1 MIGWCTSLPPS
12 SPTTH
17 SSSTSR
23 RTRWWCCAGSTP
35 RHQTTPTIVD
45 KLGNVNF
52 VRIRVNWSEIEP
64 TEGQFDTAA
73 GGPLD
78 ELDQR
83 VADYE
88 DKDVNVLIDFHVT
101 TTSPMPTWASDQTGP
116 DWWAD
121 PKSPGLYEPF
131 VDMMVNRYDAYPN
144 VMGYEIWNEPQGA
157 PATAAGTDE
166 VIRWESKIIA
176 SIRQI
181 DTQRAIVVMLRGGSD
196 LGLLHA
202 QLHHFTDT
210 RHLVLD
216 FHDPFCGC
224 VTNAKGKY
232 VSGYSADGETPD
244 QTVRADVQWQ
254 PGVDDYT
261 GTEADQALHLAYVDR
276 WVKVLN
282 RPVIVGEF
290 EVPADRCQRRAVP
303 GSAHRPD
310 ARQGLQLGSLAGPGQ
325 VAARRRQRVRRSQ
338 RRGPRP
344 REHPRRPRPTVS

>member
-1 MIGWCTSLPPS
+1 MYDRLVYVA
-12 SPTTH
+12 PTIVTH
-17 SSSTSR
+17 N
-23 RTRWWCCAGSTP
+23 AQFLDLQKNQVVVLHGIDAP
-35 RHQTTPTIVD
+35 AQTTPTIVD

-232 VSGYSADGETPD
+232 VSGYSADGESLIKPSP
-244 QTVRADVQWQ
+244 ADVQWQ
-254 PGVDDYT
+254 SRRSRLRRNQGRPGAPSRVRRSL
-261 GTEADQALHLAYVDR
+261 GQSAQPPGDR
-276 WVKVLN
+276 RRV
-282 RPVIVGEF
+282 RGPRR
-290 EVPADRCQRRAVP
+290 RCQRRAVP
-303 GSAHRPD
+303 GSD
-310 ARQGLQLGSLAGPGQ
+310 S
-325 VAARRRQRVRRSQ
+325 
-338 RRGPRP
+338 
-344 REHPRRPRPTVS
+344 PT

>member
-1 MIGWCTSLPPS
+1 MYDRLVYVA
-12 SPTTH
+12 PTIVTH
-17 SSSTSR
+17 NAQFLDLQKNQVVVLR
-23 RTRWWCCAGSTP
+23 GIDAP
-35 RHQTTPTIVD
+35 APTTPTIVD

-64 TEGQFDTAA
+64 TEGEFDTAA

-232 VSGYSADGETPD
+232 VSGYSADGESLIKPSQQMSNGNPD
-244 QTVRADVQWQ
+244 FH
-254 PGVDDYT
+254 DYV
-261 GTEADQALHLAYVDR
+261 GTKADQALHLAYVDR

-290 EVPADRCQRRAVP
+290 EVPADDANGAHYQDELTELMRAK
-303 GSAHRPD
+303 GYSW
-310 ARQGLQLGSLAGPGQ
+310 ARWQGPGT
-325 VAARRRQRVRRSQ
+325 VAARWHRIRRSQ